1 MRTGSTWRRR
11 RHSSSPRDALTTT
24 PPLAPAELD
33 RLVEAA
39 RGNPLALLEF
49 APGAAASYESEAP
62 LPVSEAVERSFLER
76 SSRLSA
82 EARRAVLLMAVS
94 GSDAPKALWDA
105 LDLEQISADSL
116 REAERA
122 GLIVQGRRLG
132 FSHPLARS
140 AIYHGTPPAER
151 RAAHRVLAS
160 TTERDQAAWHEAMA
174 ATAPDEDV
182 AAALDDAAV
191 KARGRGGR
199 AAEAAALE
207 RAARL
212 TPDAETR
219 ARRLF
224 RAGLAADACARFEP
238 AEVLFAE
245 AGELTSD
252 AELRADAVARRS
264 YLVFNRGDFDAAI
277 ELTTHEAE
285 HLAPAT
291 AARLLTSSGVIHALV
306 HALDIPA
313 ARRTAEHAFEL
324 AGGEEA
330 AGDLNILHMLAWT
343 WELSG
348 LRQRA
353 LELIRE
359 CAERVE
365 LGTVVAVDF
374 ANRFLFLEEYEAAR
388 ELFDQVVAHNRDVGA
403 LQFLG
408 YALDMRALLEARTG
422 SLASAY
428 ALSLE
433 ALELTE
439 PFEDTTTTACLARLA
454 HIEAILGRSADAVE
468 HGRRSLRISEKRGD
482 RWNIVRARSALG
494 LEALARGDA
503 AGAVEWLAP
512 AAEMLASGGHRLRN
526 NFRLDGD
533 LIEAQVRLG
542 ETREAE
548 RQLADLLEHAEESQS
563 PWALAIGAR
572 CRALVADDADVDE
585 AYAAALELHAGEPS
599 TWERARTQLAY
610 GERLRRH
617 RQPRA
622 AREHLHPAL
631 KTFEQLGSKPWT
643 DRARAEVRAS
653 GERLR
658 RRDPTAHEQLTPQ
671 ELQVSIA
678 AADGLTS
685 KEIGARLFLSP
696 KTVDF
701 HLGRAYR
708 KLGVRSRAELIRL
721 FAQQAPAAERPLA

>member
-1 MRTGSTWRRR
+1 MLVGRNTELAQIERLLADAREGRGGALVVRGEAGMGKTALLEHAVEAATGFRELHALGVESEAELPFAGLHELVRPVLNRLDELPPPQANAIKAALALEKIENPDRFSAYSAVLGLLSAAAADQPLLCVVDEAHWLDQASAEALVFAARRLDY
-11 RHSSSPRDALTTT
+11 DAVGMLFAVREPATTRFSAPGVAELRLRGLLADQAKT
-24 PPLAPAELD
+24 LLAMTAPPLAPAELD

-94 GSDAPKALWDA
+94 GSDAPEALWNA

-116 REAERA
+116 GEAERA

-182 AAALDDAAV
+182 AAVLDDAAV

-252 AELRADAVARRS
+252 AELRTDAVARRS

-313 ARRTAEHAFEL
+313 ARRMAEHAFEL

-348 LRQRA
+348 LRERA

-359 CAERVE
+359 CSERVE

-374 ANRFLFLEEYEAAR
+374 ANRFLFLEDYEAAR
-388 ELFDQVVAHNRDVGA
+388 ELLDQVVAHNRDVGA

-408 YALDMRALLEARTG
+408 YALDMRAVLEARTG

-433 ALELTE
+433 ALQLTE

-454 HIEAILGRSADAVE
+454 HIEAILGRSADALE

-512 AAEMLASGGHRLRN
+512 AAEMLVAGGHRLRN

-533 LIEAQVRLG
+533 LIEAQVRL
-542 ETREAE
+542 
-548 RQLADLLEHAEESQS
+548 
-563 PWALAIGAR
+563 
-572 CRALVADDADVDE
+572 
-585 AYAAALELHAGEPS
+585 
-599 TWERARTQLAY
+599 
-610 GERLRRH
+610 
-617 RQPRA
+617 
-622 AREHLHPAL
+622 
-631 KTFEQLGSKPWT
+631 
-643 DRARAEVRAS
+643 
-653 GERLR
+653 
-658 RRDPTAHEQLTPQ
+658 
-671 ELQVSIA
+671 
-678 AADGLTS
+678 
-685 KEIGARLFLSP
+685 
-696 KTVDF
+696 
-701 HLGRAYR
+701 
-708 KLGVRSRAELIRL
+708 
-721 FAQQAPAAERPLA
+721 

>member
-1 MRTGSTWRRR
+1 
-11 RHSSSPRDALTTT
+11 
-24 PPLAPAELD
+24 
-33 RLVEAA
+33 
-39 RGNPLALLEF
+39 
-49 APGAAASYESEAP
+49 
-62 LPVSEAVERSFLER
+62 
-76 SSRLSA
+76 
-82 EARRAVLLMAVS
+82 MAVS
-94 GSDAPKALWDA
+94 GSDAPEALWNA

-116 REAERA
+116 GEAERA

-199 AAEAAALE
+199 AAEAAA
-207 RAARL
+207 
-212 TPDAETR
+212 P
-219 ARRLF
+219 
-224 RAGLAADACARFEP
+224 
-238 AEVLFAE
+238 
-245 AGELTSD
+245 
-252 AELRADAVARRS
+252 
-264 YLVFNRGDFDAAI
+264 
-277 ELTTHEAE
+277 
-285 HLAPAT
+285 
-291 AARLLTSSGVIHALV
+291 
-306 HALDIPA
+306 
-313 ARRTAEHAFEL
+313 EL

-348 LRQRA
+348 FRERA

-374 ANRFLFLEEYEAAR
+374 ANRFLFLEDYEAAR

-433 ALELTE
+433 ALQLTE

-454 HIEAILGRSADAVE
+454 HIEAILGRSADALE

-482 RWNIVRARSALG
+482 RWNIVRARSAHG

-512 AAEMLASGGHRLRN
+512 AAEMLVAGGH
-526 NFRLDGD
+526 G
-533 LIEAQVRLG
+533 
-542 ETREAE
+542 
-548 RQLADLLEHAEESQS
+548 
-563 PWALAIGAR
+563 
-572 CRALVADDADVDE
+572 
-585 AYAAALELHAGEPS
+585 
-599 TWERARTQLAY
+599 
-610 GERLRRH
+610 
-617 RQPRA
+617 
-622 AREHLHPAL
+622 
-631 KTFEQLGSKPWT
+631 
-643 DRARAEVRAS
+643 
-653 GERLR
+653 
-658 RRDPTAHEQLTPQ
+658 
-671 ELQVSIA
+671 
-678 AADGLTS
+678 
-685 KEIGARLFLSP
+685 
-696 KTVDF
+696 
-701 HLGRAYR
+701 
-708 KLGVRSRAELIRL
+708 
-721 FAQQAPAAERPLA
+721 